1 MKHMAKMGKTA
12 VKKWVF
18 RGKKWV
24 FGVEK
29 IRVGNHSRK
38 AKWCKMQVFGQKT
51 EISDEKHAFLNR
63 KIAISTRN
71 S

>member
-1 MKHMAKMGKTA
+1 MKNMAKRGKMV

-29 IRVGNHSRK
+29 IRVGNQTRK
-38 AKWCKMQVFGQKT
+38 AKWCKMQVL
-51 EISDEKHAFLNR
+51 FL
-63 KIAISTRN
+63 KIDRARDVKG
-71 S
+71 

>member
-1 MKHMAKMGKTA
+1 MKNMAERGEIV

-29 IRVGNHSRK
+29 IRVGNQSRK
-38 AKWCKMQVFGQKT
+38 AKWCKMQVLFFKT
-51 EISDEKHAFLNR
+51 DKA
-63 KIAISTRN
+63 KGVKG
-71 S
+71 

>member
-1 MKHMAKMGKTA
+1 MKNMAKRGKMV

-29 IRVGNHSRK
+29 IRVGNQSRK
-38 AKWCKMQVFGQKT
+38 AKWYKTQVF
-51 EISDEKHAFLNR
+51 FLILNIL
-63 KIAISTRN
+63 KDTKD
-71 S
+71 